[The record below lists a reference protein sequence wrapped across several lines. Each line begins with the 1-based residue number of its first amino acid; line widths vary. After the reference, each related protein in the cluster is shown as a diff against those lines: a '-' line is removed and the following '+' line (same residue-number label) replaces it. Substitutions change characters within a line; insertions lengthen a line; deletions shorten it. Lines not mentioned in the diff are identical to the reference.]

1 MKSSIYNKIV
11 PYGEDNL
18 VYNQVTGALLR
29 VGESSIEKIKKIFNG
44 DYCDESLLNKLIK
57 LGFILEDN
65 SDERIILRKK
75 YEQKSKNSL
84 IKYFHITVTDRC
96 NLGCHYCF
104 EEKNQWIKMSSE
116 TQDAVIEF
124 GKKFLL
130 KTPTEF
136 FGIGWYGGEPTMHM
150 SAVEKI
156 SKFFTNF
163 CKNNSIVFEQYMIS
177 NGTTF
182 TEAICEKLLSL
193 QIGKVQVTIDGHK
206 DDHDLSRPY
215 LKDLSLSDMSDI
227 QKKQIQKINP
237 NLLLNV
243 LGQKLPSQKS
253 SYDEIIKG
261 VERYV
266 NMGGV
271 VSIRMNVNE
280 KTIERISYLLD
291 DLNNRGLF
299 IKNKN
304 GGILYAYA
312 HPIHEIGGCGGDS
325 SDSNCGSCKISSM
338 KMSSFAKKIDKIKDW
353 YKEKNIEFYDHS
365 PEMKFTGETC
375 TANRQYEYVINPDG
389 TLTKCT
395 HDVGKPERVIGDV
408 FTTDPYSPKMGD
420 SYFDK
425 FNPFDDEEC
434 SNCEVLPICLG
445 GCKFNNDV
453 GNSKK
458 YEAGCAT
465 ARFTLSDDI
474 IRLYEKN
481 KK

>member
-1 MKSSIYNKIV
+1 MKNSIYNKIV
-11 PYGEDNL
+11 PYNEESL
-18 VYNQVTGALLR
+18 VYNQVSGALLR
-29 VGESSIEKIKKIFNG
+29 VGENGIKKIKKIFDGNYEN
-44 DYCDESLLNKLIK
+44 DSLVNQLIK
-57 LGFILEDN
+57 LGFIIEN
-65 SDERIILRKK
+65 ESDERIELRKK
-75 YEQKSKNSL
+75 YEEKSKNHL
-84 IKYFHITVTDRC
+84 VKYFHITVTDRC

-104 EEKNQWIKMSSE
+104 EEKNQWIKMSLE

-124 GKKFLL
+124 GKKFLI

-150 SAVEKI
+150 PAVEKI
-156 SKFFTNF
+156 SKFFNNF
-163 CKNNSIVFEQYMIS
+163 CRENSILFEQYIIS

-182 TEAICEKLLSL
+182 TESICEKLLSL
-193 QIGKVQVTIDGHK
+193 EIKRAQITVDGYK

-215 LKDLSLSDMSDI
+215 LKDLSPNEMNDV

-237 NLLLNV
+237 KLLLNV
-243 LGQKLPSQKS
+243 LGQKPPTERS
-253 SYDEIIKG
+253 SYNEIIKG

-266 NMGGV
+266 GMGGI
-271 VSIRMNVNE
+271 VSLRMNVNE
-280 KTIERISYLLD
+280 KTIERVYHLLD

-299 IKNKN
+299 TKNKN
-304 GGILYAYA
+304 GGFLYSYA
-312 HPIHEIGGCGGDS
+312 HPIHEVGGCGSGDGN
-325 SDSNCGSCKISSM
+325 SNCGSCTISSM
-338 KMSSFAKKIDKIKDW
+338 KMSSFAKKIDKIRDW

-375 TANRQYEYVINPDG
+375 TANKQYEYVINPDG

-395 HDVGKPERVIGDV
+395 HDVGKPEKIIGDV
-408 FTTDPYSPKMGD
+408 FTTDPYSPKIGD
-420 SYFDK
+420 SYFEK

-445 GCKFNNDV
+445 GCKSNNDV

-474 IRLYEKN
+474 IRLYERN